1 MLTQLL
7 GGDFANLKMI
17 YFERNEQ
24 SFKIFDD
31 SAVMSV
37 RGVCVC
43 VVASFSQHE
52 PSVEQ

>member
-24 SFKIFDD
+24 SFNIFDD
-31 SAVMSV
+31 SAVM
-37 RGVCVC
+37 RVCVY

>member
-24 SFKIFDD
+24 SFNIFDEN
-31 SAVMSV
+31 AVYK
-37 RGVCVC
+37 CVC

>member
-24 SFKIFDD
+24 SFNIFDD
-31 SAVMSV
+31 SAVM
-37 RGVCVC
+37 RVCVY
-43 VVASFSQHE
+43 VWWLASANMSQVL
-52 PSVEQ
+52 SSN

>member
-24 SFKIFDD
+24 SFNIFDEN
-31 SAVMSV
+31 AVIS
-37 RGVCVC
+37 VCVWWL
-43 VVASFSQHE
+43 ASANMSQVL
-52 PSVEQ
+52 SSN